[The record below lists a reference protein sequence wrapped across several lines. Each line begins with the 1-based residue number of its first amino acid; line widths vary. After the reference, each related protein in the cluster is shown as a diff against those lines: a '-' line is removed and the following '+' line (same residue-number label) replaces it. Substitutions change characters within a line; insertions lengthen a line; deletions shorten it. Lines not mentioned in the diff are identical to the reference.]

1 MCLSPLLLF
10 PLLVQAYVYLFFP
23 YNRRLVTLD
32 EPSVHGQLS
41 FPSLRLSRTVIAPGA
56 MMNTLPPSP
65 ASSPRPD
72 GYVPR
77 QKDDAIEFLHSS
89 ALHLSHPPSPQASSD
104 RDDPSSPT
112 SRDFTPRVD
121 GNDDGVFKGTPPC
134 SDPTSPDVAAAA
146 HPHKNYR
153 PSKPRLFSEKRSF
166 PRISRP
172 VELMRNSYDYV
183 VIGSGYGGA
192 VAASR
197 LARSVGPEGRNSV
210 CVLERGMERWP
221 GEYPSSAMEGL
232 KNLHVSGEFAP
243 GETKGTPVDKGD
255 PEGMY
260 RLILGKGL
268 SAVVGSG
275 KCNACPG
282 GGRVLTDKGSGARA

>member
-1 MCLSPLLLF
+1 
-10 PLLVQAYVYLFFP
+10 
-23 YNRRLVTLD
+23 
-32 EPSVHGQLS
+32 
-41 FPSLRLSRTVIAPGA
+41 
-56 MMNTLPPSP
+56 MMSMLPPSP
-65 ASSPRPD
+65 AASPTPD
-72 GYVPR
+72 GNITR
-77 QKDDAIEFLHSS
+77 QKGSDSIEFLHTS
-89 ALHLSHPPSPQASSD
+89 ANHLSHPPSPQTSTN
-104 RDDPSSPT
+104 RDDPSAPT
-112 SRDFTPRVD
+112 SPDFSPRVD
-121 GNDDGVFKGTPPC
+121 GDGSRVFTNTPPC
-134 SDPTSPDVAAAA
+134 SDPASPDVVGANCPPGK
-146 HPHKNYR
+146 HRSHHR
-153 PSKPRLFSEKRSF
+153 PSSEKRSF

-221 GEYPSSAMEGL
+221 GEYPSTAVEGL
-232 KNLHVSGEFAP
+232 KNLYISGEFAP
-243 GETKGTPVDKGD
+243 GESKGTSVDKGD

-275 KCNACPG
+275 EYKAYP
-282 GGRVLTDKGSGARA
+282 RVDDC